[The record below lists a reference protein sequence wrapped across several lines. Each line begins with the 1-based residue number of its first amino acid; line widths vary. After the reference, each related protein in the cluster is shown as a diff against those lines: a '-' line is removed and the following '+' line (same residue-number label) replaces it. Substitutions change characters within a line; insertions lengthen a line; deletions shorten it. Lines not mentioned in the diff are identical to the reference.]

1 MKKTKANMNM
11 KIVNTLLGAL
21 LLAGTTAYGTIY
33 RYNSTPNASILD
45 GNPTGIQDSIIVSGA
60 WPTITDVKV
69 FLNVSGGYN
78 GDLYAYL
85 NLGGTS
91 VILLNRIG
99 TPTTTFGSATA
110 GFGNSTHTYENDT
123 TWYNFKLDDAAGSSI
138 HNATG
143 TTGAPVTGS
152 YQPDAAGGTSFGS
165 FASAGSPNGTWS
177 IFFADMAGG
186 NSPSTLAGWG
196 LEITAVPE
204 PVNVALGVFGG
215 VFLAGMVV
223 RSPRVRG
230 RIQRCRAAFGQWV
243 NAV

>member
-1 MKKTKANMNM
+1 MNM
-11 KIVNTLLGAL
+11 KSLKMVLGAL
-21 LLAGTTAYGTIY
+21 LLAGTTAHGTIY
-33 RYNSTPNASILD
+33 RYNSTPTGAVIPD
-45 GNPTGIQDSIIVSGA
+45 GNPGGIQDSINVSGA

-99 TPTTTFGSATA
+99 TPTTTFGSASA
-110 GFGNSTHTYENDT
+110 GFGDGTSPYPNGATSYS
-123 TWYNFKLDDAAGSSI
+123 FKLDDAGDAGL
-138 HNATG
+138 HAYTG
-143 TTGAPVTGS
+143 TTGVPVTGS
-152 YQPDAAGGTSFGS
+152 YKPDAAGGTSFGS
-165 FASAGSPNGTWS
+165 FAGADPNATRS

-223 RSPRVRG
+223 RNLRVRG
-230 RIQRCRAAFGQWV
+230 WIQRCRAAFGHWV